1 MTLNL
6 AMAAC
11 SLDKM
16 PKHVCMNSV
25 SGHCSK
31 FLFLAAER
39 AGGMLSG
46 LSAQDHVSKCFRT
59 AYLFAR

>member
-6 AMAAC
+6 PMTAC

-16 PKHVCMNSV
+16 PEHVCMNSV
-25 SGHCSK
+25 SRHCSK
-31 FLFLAAER
+31 SLSLAAER
-39 AGGMLSG
+39 VGGMLSG
-46 LSAQDHVSKCFRT
+46 LSAQHHVSKWFRK